1 MFSDVYWLLG
11 MISRSMDPVA
21 FARGRN
27 MPSDSDRILNEDK
40 HVMSCSM
47 PREHQKFFDV
57 PVSIVREHHLHN
69 EEPSTSETSCSRGR
83 TVSEDLF
90 AQRTR
95 SHSPVPKGHT
105 FAMSNG

>member
-11 MISRSMDPVA
+11 MTSRSMDPVA

-47 PREHQKFFDV
+47 PREHQKFFEV
-57 PVSIVREHHLHN
+57 PVSSVREHHLPSD
-69 EEPSTSETSCSRGR
+69 EPPTSETSCSMSAR
-83 TVSEDLF
+83 T
-90 AQRTR
+90 
-95 SHSPVPKGHT
+95 
-105 FAMSNG
+105 